1 MTHRHALAT
10 VATAAALCLALPAQ
24 AVKYGTLPS
33 TEPGAAPVVNPFTG
47 KQTDVWKLVGR
58 TNTGCTSFQITRE
71 WVVAASHCP
80 NDPASAKPFTNHLG
94 ASTLADC
101 AFPPNGSDYQ
111 ICRLK
116 NPAALTAM
124 PMYPALAVAPRWA
137 VTENL
142 KYGSLMGYGHSNEG
156 DGLAFV
162 GFNGLPFGYE
172 PAKAPNTP
180 NIPHTVG
187 GDSGGA
193 AYWFPANGT
202 DPVMVGVL
210 VSGGTLQ
217 TSPLFFAQADLNWI
231 RDTIVQHGD
240 AAPALRTTDQVFSS
254 PVGGVPPELTAKPAV
269 SAATGGGVLVKW
281 NTPGAS
287 PGVSSF
293 DVTLGKGGA
302 IDRTQ
307 SVSVWAAKSLT
318 FTNLA
323 AEQYTIC
330 VRPRNSMGASS
341 AADARLFTPDGP
353 TSGWFVEVETPNC
366 SVIDN
371 RATQTTVSGIM
382 ATVGAPFLGSYKVSF
397 NWPAPALIPQD
408 VALGGYRVNYSI
420 TSSTG
425 AIKTSSATVTTLGS
439 SISATKGAK
448 VCAAVAATTR
458 LGQVGPLSAAN
469 CVIIK

>member
-1 MTHRHALAT
+1 MTRP
-10 VATAAALCLALPAQ
+10 VPR
-24 AVKYGTLPS
+24 PS
-33 TEPGAAPVVNPFTG
+33 PTT
-47 KQTDVWKLVGR
+47 W
-58 TNTGCTSFQITRE
+58 
-71 WVVAASHCP
+71 
-80 NDPASAKPFTNHLG
+80 

-124 PMYPALAVAPRWA
+124 PVYPALAVAPQWA
-137 VTENL
+137 TTENL

-193 AYWFPANGT
+193 TYWFPANGGA
-202 DPVMVGVL
+202 PVMVGVL
-210 VSGGTLQ
+210 VSGATLEY
-217 TSPLFFAQADLNWI
+217 SPLFFSQTDLNWI

-240 AAPALRTTDQVFSS
+240 AAPALLTTDAVYS
-254 PVGGVPPELTAKPAV
+254 PAKGGLPPELSKAPIV
-269 SAATGGGVLVKW
+269 SAASGGGVLVTW
-281 NTPGAS
+281 STPSAS
-287 PGVSSF
+287 PAVSSF
-293 DVTLGKGGA
+293 DVTLGKAGA

-307 SVSVWAAKSLT
+307 SVSVRAAKSLT

-330 VRPRNSMGASS
+330 VRPRNSLGLSS
-341 AADARLFTPDGP
+341 AADARLLTPDGP
-353 TSGWFVEVETPNC
+353 TSGWFVVVNTPNC

-371 RATQTTVSGIM
+371 RATQTTVSGIT

-408 VALGGYRVNYSI
+408 LALGGYRVNFSV

>member
-1 MTHRHALAT
+1 
-10 VATAAALCLALPAQ
+10 
-24 AVKYGTLPS
+24 
-33 TEPGAAPVVNPFTG
+33 
-47 KQTDVWKLVGR
+47 
-58 TNTGCTSFQITRE
+58 
-71 WVVAASHCP
+71 
-80 NDPASAKPFTNHLG
+80 
-94 ASTLADC
+94 
-101 AFPPNGSDYQ
+101 
-111 ICRLK
+111 
-116 NPAALTAM
+116 M